1 MSPMRRHWLRP
12 VWIVLALL
20 FLLEAWLW
28 DHLQPIVER
37 LVDFVPWGRL
47 KVKLRRLIEMLP
59 PWAVLFVFIVPFL
72 VMLPLKFVEVY
83 FLATGNW
90 FGAISVIIFVKIAGL
105 GITAFIFDVTRR
117 KLLQMPWFRR
127 IYEWFLWA
135 RVWAHG
141 ITEPVRE
148 RVRQLAWL
156 MKPQRAARFLRHF
169 MRVRRNAYR
178 NRAA

>member
-1 MSPMRRHWLRP
+1 MSIMRHHWLRP
-12 VWIVLALL
+12 LWIVLALL

-28 DHLQPIVER
+28 DHLQPIVDR
-37 LVDFVPWGRL
+37 LVSFVSWGRL

-90 FGAISVIIFVKIAGL
+90 FGAISVIIF
-105 GITAFIFDVTRR
+105 DVTRR
-117 KLLQMPWFRR
+117 KLLEMAWFRR
-127 IYEWFLWA
+127 VYEWFMRA
-135 RVWAHG
+135 RVWAHS
-141 ITEPVRE
+141 ITEPVRA
-148 RVRQLAWL
+148 RVRQLIWL
-156 MKPQRAARFLRHF
+156 MKPGRIGRFLRHF
-169 MRVRRNAYR
+169 LRVRRKAYR

>member
-1 MSPMRRHWLRP
+1 MRRHWLRP
-12 VWIVLALL
+12 LWIVLALL

-28 DHLQPIVER
+28 DHLQPVVER

-47 KVKLRRLIEMLP
+47 KVKLRRLIELLP
-59 PWAVLFVFIVPFL
+59 PWAVLFVFIIPFL

-90 FGAISVIIFVKIAGL
+90 FGAVSVIIFVKIAGL
-105 GITAFIFDVTRR
+105 GFTAFIFDVTRR
-117 KLLQMPWFRR
+117 RLLEMAWFRR
-127 IYEWFLWA
+127 VYEWFLWA
-135 RVWAHG
+135 RVWAHS

-148 RVRQLAWL
+148 RVRQLTWL
-156 MKPQRAARFLRHF
+156 MKPGRIGRFLRHF

-178 NRAA
+178 NRTA